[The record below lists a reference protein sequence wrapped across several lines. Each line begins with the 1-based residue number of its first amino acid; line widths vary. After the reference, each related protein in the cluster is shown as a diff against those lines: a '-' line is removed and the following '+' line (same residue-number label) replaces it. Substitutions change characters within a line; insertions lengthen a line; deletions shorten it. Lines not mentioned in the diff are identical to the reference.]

1 MTPLDLVVQ
10 IGAILDDVGLD
21 WVLGGSLASSLVGEP
36 RATLDIDVAV
46 LLERRNVEALVAAV
60 RADYYVIEPMVLE
73 AVEHGSSFNLLH
85 FGTGFKIDVF
95 VLTDDALDRRQ
106 LAGRQTVT
114 LDDGTTIWVGSP
126 IDQVLRKLRWFQSGG
141 EVSDRQWRD
150 VMAILTVQAQRIDHA
165 ELLAAADQLGLGPLA
180 SRAIAALDETSE
192 G

>member
-1 MTPLDLVVQ
+1 VTPLDLVVQ

-180 SRAIAALDETSE
+180 TRAIAELEKASE

>member
-180 SRAIAALDETSE
+180 TRAIAELEKASE

>member
-1 MTPLDLVVQ
+1 VTPLDLVVQ

>member
-46 LLERRNVEALVAAV
+46 VLERRNVEALVAAV
-60 RADYYVIEPMVLE
+60 RADYYVSEPMVLE

>member
-1 MTPLDLVVQ
+1 VTPLDLVVQ

-46 LLERRNVEALVAAV
+46 VLERRNVEALVAAV
-60 RADYYVIEPMVLE
+60 RADYYVSEPMVLE

-180 SRAIAALDETSE
+180 SRAIAELEKASE

>member
-1 MTPLDLVVQ
+1 VTPLDLVVQ

-46 LLERRNVEALVAAV
+46 VLERRNVEALVAAV
-60 RADYYVIEPMVLE
+60 RADYYVSEPMVLE

>member
-1 MTPLDLVVQ
+1 MTPLDLVVR
-10 IGAILDDVGLD
+10 IGAILDDLGLD

-46 LLERRNVEALVAAV
+46 VLERRNVEALVAAV
-60 RADYYVIEPMVLE
+60 RADYYVSESMVLE

-85 FGTGFKIDVF
+85 FETGFKVDVF

-150 VMAILTVQAQRIDHA
+150 VLAILTVQAQRIDHA

-180 SRAIAALDETSE
+180 TRALAAVQGPSE
-192 G
+192 N